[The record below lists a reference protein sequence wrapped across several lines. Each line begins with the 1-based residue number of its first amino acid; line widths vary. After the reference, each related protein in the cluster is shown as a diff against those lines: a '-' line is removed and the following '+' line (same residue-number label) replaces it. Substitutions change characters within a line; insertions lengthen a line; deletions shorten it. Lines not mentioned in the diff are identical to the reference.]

1 MIMLKYDGG
10 FRWNSW
16 WEEAKN
22 KNKWLFNH
30 LLFLS
35 DSLQGVDDDHDDDD
49 DGINDNLS
57 VDQLYFWSYYGFLS
71 YRKAKSQ
78 PYPKPAVVKVM
89 EYDQLNIVLRNNSQR
104 VMEMT
109 MMMIIMM
116 MEQLGCV
123 WRGGAPVTDCRLG
136 SRSHESWFSPKGNK
150 RNQEKKSKTFLF
162 NLYMYNRGGIK
173 TCSPGEKPSLYNRWN
188 CLNLSLFCNLHVGPG
203 AKVNGKEIFVPITR
217 VGLQIQRG
225 RFPHTAI
232 VQYFVGVNLKNISYS
247 NI

>member
-1 MIMLKYDGG
+1 MMIMLKYDGG

-35 DSLQGVDDDHDDDD
+35 DSLQGVDDDHDDDN

-104 VMEMT
+104 IMET
-109 MMMIIMM
+109 AMMI
-116 MEQLGCV
+116 EQMVRV
-123 WRGGAPVTDCRLG
+123 WRVGAAVRDCRLVWLLPQESKFRG
-136 SRSHESWFSPKGNK
+136 SPPA
-150 RNQEKKSKTFLF
+150 L
-162 NLYMYNRGGIK
+162 NRRRRYK
-173 TCSPGEKPSLYNRWN
+173 FETLE
-188 CLNLSLFCNLHVGPG
+188 
-203 AKVNGKEIFVPITR
+203 
-217 VGLQIQRG
+217 
-225 RFPHTAI
+225 
-232 VQYFVGVNLKNISYS
+232 
-247 NI
+247 